1 MIWDKRQKEW
11 KTVSAVLYIKADQNI
26 EVDHIDV
33 RLKDVAKLTCTDTGI
48 LNRLKM
54 LKILKIEAEK
64 SHRYVFSILKVVEL
78 IHEIYPDLEIQN
90 MGESDFIV
98 DYESSAYTRD
108 RWSLLKV
115 VLLCITIFIG
125 SAFSIMTFNN
135 DVGVTQV
142 FNQVYQL
149 LMGQPSDRFTLLEA
163 TYSVGIA
170 VGILVF
176 YNHFG
181 GKRIT
186 KDPTP
191 MEVEM
196 RQYEDDVNKTLIEGC
211 NRKETSI
218 DVD

>member
-1 MIWDKRQKEW
+1 MSDI
-11 KTVSAVLYIKADQNI
+11 LYIKIDQNI

-33 RLKDVAKLTCTDTGI
+33 RLGDVAKLECTNAAVK
-48 LNRLKM
+48 NRLKT
-54 LKILKIEAEK
+54 LKLLKVQAEK
-64 SHRYVFSILKVVEL
+64 SNRYICSVLKVVEL

-90 MGESDFIV
+90 LGESDFII
-98 DYESSAYTRD
+98 DYESPEYAKD
-108 RWSLLKV
+108 RWSMVKV
-115 VLLCITIFIG
+115 VLLWITIFIG

-142 FNQVYQL
+142 FHQVYEL
-149 LMGQPSDRFTLLEA
+149 LMGQPSDGFSMLEI
-163 TYSVGIA
+163 TYSIGIA
-170 VGILVF
+170 VGIIVF

-191 MEVEM
+191 MEVQM
-196 RQYEDDVNKTLIEGC
+196 RQYENDVNTTLIDGC
-211 NRKETSI
+211 NRKETNI

>member
-1 MIWDKRQKEW
+1 MSDI
-11 KTVSAVLYIKADQNI
+11 LYIKIDQNI

-33 RLKDVAKLTCTDTGI
+33 RLGDVAKLECTNAAVK
-48 LNRLKM
+48 NRLKT
-54 LKILKIEAEK
+54 LKLLKVQAEK
-64 SHRYVFSILKVVEL
+64 SNRYICSVLKVVEL

-90 MGESDFIV
+90 LGESDFII
-98 DYESSAYTRD
+98 DYESPEYAKD
-108 RWSLLKV
+108 RWSIVKV
-115 VLLCITIFIG
+115 VLLWITIFIG

-142 FNQVYQL
+142 FHQVYEL
-149 LMGQPSDRFTLLEA
+149 LMGQPSDGFSMLEI
-163 TYSVGIA
+163 TYSIGIA
-170 VGILVF
+170 VGIIVF

-191 MEVEM
+191 MEVQM
-196 RQYEDDVNKTLIEGC
+196 RQYENDVNTTLIDGC
-211 NRKETSI
+211 NRKETNI